1 MKTCVNWIIRPRV
14 TLKKKKKHKPNNII
28 KTSISQ
34 STRPTVSDVT
44 RASLAGVECKGACNH
59 KVIARRRCAFFPN
72 YFDHLLLL
80 GRIAVQICGLLLPMF
95 SVLDITV
102 SCAETDGPIE
112 ILFRMWTQVN
122 PRNYVF
128 GGDRTSPEKGQFFFG
143 GGRTAMLPFVKII
156 HHLLS
161 SLFSHIHCTVHRAE
175 RSVWHWNCLTRP
187 E

>member
-44 RASLAGVECKGACNH
+44 RASLAEVECKGACNH
-59 KVIARRRCAFFPN
+59 KVIVRRRCAFFPN

-128 GGDRTSPEKGQFFFG
+128 GGDRTSPEKGQFFWG
-143 GGRTAMLPFVKII
+143 GAGSDAPFRQNYSPSVII
-156 HHLLS
+156 IIFPHTLY
-161 SLFSHIHCTVHRAE
+161 CTQ
-175 RSVWHWNCLTRP
+175 S
-187 E
+187 